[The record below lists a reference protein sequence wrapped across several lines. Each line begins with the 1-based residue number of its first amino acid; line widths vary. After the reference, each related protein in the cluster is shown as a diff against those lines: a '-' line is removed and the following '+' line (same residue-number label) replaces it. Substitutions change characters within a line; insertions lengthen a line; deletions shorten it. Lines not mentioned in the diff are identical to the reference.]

1 MDSKLPATP
10 ASSSTLAS
18 CKNVASAVSGGN
30 CSRAAVSP
38 ASSVPNTARTARRQG
53 DAQRHPGSGA
63 APGAERECARNRGGE
78 SGAGRLVGRLAR
90 GGRRVLRRVG
100 RQHATG
106 NGAGPAEEF
115 AARAGVAPRAGLRV
129 QPPEQP
135 ARGPGNGVPDIDRK
149 EVTQHMS
156 YTAFQALVRRD
167 LRLFFQDK
175 RAVTMSFVA
184 PIAIAAFFGYIFG
197 GVADDRPASKIA
209 LSVVNQDDSEVSRK
223 VIAALAADAALDVKS
238 RGLEEARELV
248 RGGKTTVAAVI
259 PPGFAERAG
268 KSFFRGGDK
277 PEIQLLYDPSHAT
290 EVQVVRGV
298 LMQHVME
305 IVSRETMGGPG
316 SERVLDDALRD
327 LDQSRGMKPADQA
340 ALRRMLQGVGEWNQR
355 RNANPQAQAN
365 AGFSMPYTVITEAVT
380 ARQGVKYN
388 SMAHSFAGMCVQF
401 ILFMGIDAGMVV
413 LYQRRSGLWKRL
425 QAAPLS
431 RYVII
436 GSRAT
441 SAGIVAMAIMLVV
454 FGFARVV
461 FGVKIEGSLAGF
473 LGVCVAFAIMTATF
487 GLLIAD

>member
-1 MDSKLPATP
+1 
-10 ASSSTLAS
+10 
-18 CKNVASAVSGGN
+18 
-30 CSRAAVSP
+30 
-38 ASSVPNTARTARRQG
+38 
-53 DAQRHPGSGA
+53 
-63 APGAERECARNRGGE
+63 
-78 SGAGRLVGRLAR
+78 
-90 GGRRVLRRVG
+90 
-100 RQHATG
+100 
-106 NGAGPAEEF
+106 
-115 AARAGVAPRAGLRV
+115 
-129 QPPEQP
+129 
-135 ARGPGNGVPDIDRK
+135 
-149 EVTQHMS
+149 MS

-209 LSVVNQDDSEVSRK
+209 LAVVNQDDSEVSRK

-365 AGFSMPYTVITEAVT
+365 AGFSMPYTVSTEAVT

-431 RYVII
+431 RYTII
-436 GSRAT
+436 GSRAA
-441 SAGIVAMAIMLVV
+441 SAAIVAMVIMLVV

-461 FGVKIEGSLAGF
+461 FGVRIEGSFAGF

-487 GLLIAD
+487 GLLVAVLGKTPEATRGIAILVTLILVMLGGSWVPAFIFPQWLQKASFAVPTRWAVDGLDAMVWRGSGFDAALGPIGALLAFAALFGAIAVWRFRWESEG

>member
-1 MDSKLPATP
+1 
-10 ASSSTLAS
+10 
-18 CKNVASAVSGGN
+18 
-30 CSRAAVSP
+30 
-38 ASSVPNTARTARRQG
+38 
-53 DAQRHPGSGA
+53 
-63 APGAERECARNRGGE
+63 
-78 SGAGRLVGRLAR
+78 
-90 GGRRVLRRVG
+90 
-100 RQHATG
+100 
-106 NGAGPAEEF
+106 
-115 AARAGVAPRAGLRV
+115 
-129 QPPEQP
+129 
-135 ARGPGNGVPDIDRK
+135 
-149 EVTQHMS
+149 MS

-209 LSVVNQDDSEVSRK
+209 LAVVNQDDSEVSRK

-365 AGFSMPYTVITEAVT
+365 AGFSMPYTVSTEAVT

-431 RYVII
+431 RYTII
-436 GSRAT
+436 GSRAA
-441 SAGIVAMAIMLVV
+441 SAAIVAMVIMLVV

-461 FGVKIEGSLAGF
+461 FGVKIEGSFAGF

-487 GLLIAD
+487 GLLVAVLGKTPEATRGIAILVTLILVMLGGSWVPAFIFPQWLQKASFAVPTRWAVDGLDAMVWRGSGFDAALGPIGALLAFAALFGAIAVWRFRWESEG